1 MNDIETIKVP
11 ASRVVRRRKTIKL
24 PEHIELIPNTPYIN
38 WEKLHRGS
46 LDVLKNMID
55 ELWTEENLDLVNSGK
70 IGNIK
75 DEIRLPLAEIPYYTR
90 NECLNGTIA
99 PNGSIINSFYNREPF
114 LEHTITKVSKIAYLI
129 RCLYGI
135 SDFNFLPVSLISNP
149 KDNSNMGV
157 QMKNVL
163 LGKDRGHF
171 LTVFKEVVTEEAK
184 FDKEFWKSVKSKL
197 QQLTNKGYATI
208 DSLTNFQT
216 HGMDEIISKLSE
228 VKSTFSLK
236 DILDDFYYNRI
247 YTQKE
252 TIQIRLETIDT
263 HRSEI
268 ESINNGENDWK
279 THNYALTRLTD
290 RLVDNLY
297 LDYNQLKIDEMCA
310 KSEVLMGEHPFLKGR
325 RNSNF
330 SGFETEPLMILAAT
344 INDSFDR
351 HLYEKLSGISDIPK
365 RAKSYIECI
374 VTSKKENR
382 YTTEKF
388 KNLLKELEIVANI
401 TADDGVTNLWGSWND
416 NILNAYD
423 VWKTTYIDKKTTNK
437 FDTFRVSSMDMAL
450 IMYRAIK
457 YIMKECKV
465 RESGLSATTKQFIE
479 WFIDETKNNSYEFV
493 KAVETAEN
501 SWKGKF
507 EKVIGPYTER
517 FIKYKIES
525 AGEVK
530 SEHVLK
536 KEKLRALRTKAVDI
550 GLPTKFTMYDRNNQ
564 GWFVTDIDLNNGNG
578 LNLCHYTSATKA
590 GMYTSENT
598 DMGPA
603 RDNIDVVK
611 EKIIPTDYFSPDGKF
626 IKDFKKEVNQPTD
639 IDLLEPWMNTV
650 KFSKFYKKD

>member
-114 LEHTITKVSKIAYLI
+114 LEHYITKVSKVAYLI

-135 SDFNFLPVSLISNP
+135 SDFNMLPVSLISNP
-149 KDNSNMGV
+149 KDNPNMGV

-171 LTVFKEVVTEEAK
+171 LTVFKEVVTDGAE
-184 FDKEFWKSVKSKL
+184 FDKDFWKSVKSKL
-197 QQLTNKGYATI
+197 QQITNKGYATI

-216 HGMDEIISKLSE
+216 HGMDEVISNLSE
-228 VKSTFSLK
+228 TKSKFSLK

-247 YTQKE
+247 YTEKE

-344 INDSFDR
+344 IDDSFDR
-351 HLYEKLSGISDIPK
+351 HLYEKLSGISDISK
-365 RAKSYIECI
+365 RANSYIECI
-374 VTSKKENR
+374 VTSSKGNR
-382 YTTEKF
+382 YTTKKF
-388 KNLLKELEIVANI
+388 KNLLKELEIVAGV
-401 TADDGVTNLWGSWND
+401 TADDAVTNLWGSWND

-465 RESGLSATTKQFIE
+465 RESGIAATTKEFIE
-479 WFIDETKNNSYEFV
+479 WFIDETTNNSFEFV
-493 KAVETAEN
+493 KKVETAEN

-507 EKVIGPYTER
+507 EKVIGPYTEK

-536 KEKLRALRTKAVDI
+536 KEKLRALRTKSVEI
-550 GLPTKFTMYDRNNQ
+550 GLPTKFPMYDRNNQ
-564 GWFVTDIDLNNGNG
+564 GWFVTNINLMDGSG
-578 LNLCHYTSATKA
+578 LNLCHYQSANKA

-611 EKIIPTDYFSPDGKF
+611 ETIIPNNYFSPNGKF
-626 IKDFKKEVNQPTD
+626 IKDFHSEVSQPTD
-639 IDLLEPWMNTV
+639 IELLEPYMNTI
-650 KFSKFYKKD
+650 KFTKFYNQ